1 MTSVGCVTI
10 HHSPFK
16 QHEIHCTVP
25 GTSTVPVPGKVPGTV
40 PGTYLVLPVVS
51 GTVEII
57 TGTWVPVPG
66 TYRYLVPGI
75 EYTVVP
81 GMETDI
87 PCCLPPD
94 ISIELL
100 VVQKWSSLKSMR
112 MLCAAMTMS
121 SHPCWTFSKRSVLAL
136 FASTTTLD
144 RVKATQGEHTQT
156 PHSLNTTQ
164 NEQPQC
170 LIINV

>member
-1 MTSVGCVTI
+1 MLLASG
-10 HHSPFK
+10 
-16 QHEIHCTVP
+16 
-25 GTSTVPVPGKVPGTV
+25 
-40 PGTYLVLPVVS
+40 YLNRVVS
-51 GTVEII
+51 CTKMVII
-57 TGTWVPVPG
+57 
-66 TYRYLVPGI
+66 
-75 EYTVVP
+75 E
-81 GMETDI
+81 D
-87 PCCLPPD
+87 
-94 ISIELL
+94 
-100 VVQKWSSLKSMR
+100 MR